1 MAEAQRTALCS
12 IPNKNAST
20 VQKKVGMQKVKN
32 DDRRI
37 QRTRTSLTQ
46 ALLSLLPERGWD
58 ELTVQDLCD
67 RANIGRSTFYAHFQN
82 KEELLASGLNDL
94 RAFLSERQS
103 PPANEHTTNE
113 LAFVRGLIEHI
124 NENKILCR
132 AIFGRRSGHVVQMR
146 FREMVEHLVRE
157 HLAHAP
163 PEWRR
168 DAAVHFISGAL
179 VEMLAWFVDS
189 GSGVSVEEVERHFR
203 NLAYPAVRELLAPNV
218 SK

>member
-1 MAEAQRTALCS
+1 MR
-12 IPNKNAST
+12 
-20 VQKKVGMQKVKN
+20 KKVEMQKVKN

-94 RAFLSERQS
+94 RTFLSEPQS
-103 PPANEHTTNE
+103 SAATVQPADE
-113 LAFVRGLIEHI
+113 LAFVGGLINHI
-124 NENKILCR
+124 DENKILCR

-146 FREMVEHLVRE
+146 FREMVAQLVRE

-163 PEWRR
+163 GGWQR

-189 GSGVSVEEVERHFR
+189 GSAVSADEVERHFR
-203 NLAYPAVRELLAPNV
+203 SLAYPAVRELLAPNS